1 MLLLGVNN
9 KMNQTFGETEI
20 NLAEYLDL
28 RGEVCP
34 FTFVKT
40 KLALERVEIGEVIVV
55 VLDQGPPLEN
65 VPRSIKDE
73 GHQIIQVERAGNA
86 FKLWVRKGYGGEQ
99 R

>member
-1 MLLLGVNN
+1 MS
-9 KMNQTFGETEI
+9 QSYIETETI
-20 NLAEYLDL
+20 ALAEYLDL
-28 RGEVCP
+28 QGEVCP

-73 GHQIIQVERAGNA
+73 GHQIIHVERVGES
-86 FKLWVRKGYGGEQ
+86 FKLWVRKCGDING
-99 R
+99 

>member
-1 MLLLGVNN
+1 
-9 KMNQTFGETEI
+9 MNQIYGETEI
-20 NLAEYLDL
+20 DIAEYLDL

-55 VLDQGPPLEN
+55 VLDRGQPLEN
-65 VPRSIKDE
+65 VPRSLKDE
-73 GHQIIQVERAGNA
+73 GHQIVHVDRLGEA
-86 FKLWVRKGYGGEQ
+86 FKFWVRKS